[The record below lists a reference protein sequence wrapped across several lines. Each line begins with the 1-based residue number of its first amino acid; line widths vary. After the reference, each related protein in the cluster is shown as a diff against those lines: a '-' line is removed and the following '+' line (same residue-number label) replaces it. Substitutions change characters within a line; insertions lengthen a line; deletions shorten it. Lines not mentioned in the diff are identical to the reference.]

1 VKNAYRPVSA
11 VKIVT
16 PTTRLKV
23 NESIALQKLI
33 SPKDAT
39 MRSVIWE
46 SSDPA
51 IAMVDKFGIV
61 TARQLGNVTISLYS
75 WDDERPVA
83 DGKEATLKRTGLS
96 DQINLI
102 VIR

>member
-1 VKNAYRPVSA
+1 MSD

-16 PTTRLKV
+16 STTRLKV
-23 NESIALQKLI
+23 NESIRLQKLI
-33 SPKDAT
+33 LPKDAT

-61 TARQLGNVTISLYS
+61 TARQPGEVIISLYS

-83 DGKEATLKRTGLS
+83 DGKIATLSKTGLS
-96 DQINLI
+96 DQITLR
-102 VIR
+102 VTR

>member
-1 VKNAYRPVSA
+1 VSA

-23 NESIALQKLI
+23 NESIPLQKLI

-46 SSDPA
+46 SSNPA
-51 IAMVDKFGIV
+51 IATVDKFGSV
-61 TARQLGNVTISLYS
+61 TARQPGEVTISLYS

-83 DGKEATLKRTGLS
+83 DGKEAALSRTGLS
-96 DQINLI
+96 DQFTLR
-102 VIR
+102 VTR